1 MCSGKSSVGR
11 LLAQKLGWRFID
23 LDREI
28 ETREGRSIPDI
39 FEHQGEEYFR
49 ELEMAMLKE
58 VSCIDKVVV
67 STGGGLGA
75 NPTAMELMKERGIV
89 VWLEVSFENF
99 WERCSSKKDRPLLK
113 LGKRTLKNL
122 MEERNRVYAM
132 SHLKVEDT
140 GSVQDRVERVIAY
153 LSS

>member
-11 LLAQKLGWRFID
+11 LLAQKLGWKFID

-28 ETREGRSIPDI
+28 ETREGRSIPEI
-39 FEHQGEEYFR
+39 FEQEGEEYFR
-49 ELEMAMLKE
+49 ELEMAMLRE
-58 VSCIDKVVV
+58 VSGLDKVVV

-75 NPTAMELMKERGIV
+75 NPTAMEFMKDKGIV

-99 WERCSSKKDRPLLK
+99 WKRCSSKKDRPLLK
-113 LGKRTLKNL
+113 LGRTALEKL
-122 MEERNRVYAM
+122 MEERNRVYAT
-132 SHLKVEDT
+132 SHLRIADT
-140 GSVQDRVERVIAY
+140 GSVQDRVERVIAH